1 MSEND
6 IYGVGIVLAAL
17 AAVYVG
23 LSGCEKATPP
33 PLDPV
38 QSDAPKAPMRRVCPE
53 MARQFRTRKGG
64 VESADLLTDLEVLSR
79 LRAGKLSDR
88 DEVLEVGSEDWLPI
102 GHTDLAARAL
112 PVREGLHRPAYRAPS
127 VSAEGR
133 ALIAQ
138 AEALHKV
145 GGWMYLVNPLAA
157 FGMRRAAKSL
167 KQTGEDL

>member
-6 IYGVGIVLAAL
+6 VYGVGIVLACAAAAVYLVSLGGREKAAL
-17 AAVYVG
+17 AAPVDAADDQPQ
-23 LSGCEKATPP
+23 LA
-33 PLDPV
+33 PL
-38 QSDAPKAPMRRVCPE
+38 RRVPPE

-64 VESADLLTDLEVLSR
+64 VESFDLLTELELLTK
-79 LRAGKLSDR
+79 LRSGQLNER

-102 GHTDLAARAL
+102 GHTDLAAKAL
-112 PVREGLHRPAYRAPS
+112 PVSRSANRAPS
-127 VSAEGR
+127 MSAEGR
-133 ALIAQ
+133 ALVAQ

-167 KQTGEDL
+167 KQAGEDL